1 MQQTPI
7 GMRKKIV
14 FVGRT
19 NVGKSSIINTIIGD
33 EISIISDIDGTT
45 TDSVSKAFEILD
57 FGPVQL
63 YDTAGF
69 GDESPLGIEREKA
82 ALKTLKNADLA
93 VLVVTS
99 NELTPIDCKVLDY
112 INSFKIAYIIVYNK
126 NDLYQYDNWKLSINT
141 LSKKSVQNLLGQI
154 VKHLKQMP
162 DKKLLEGI
170 VQKHD
175 KILLVMPQDDSAPKG
190 RLIMPQ
196 VQMIRELIDRHVFI
210 TCIALEELPKALSSQ
225 NYDLII
231 TDSKV
236 VKEVLKQVPV
246 SQKVS
251 TFSILFARMKG
262 DFSVLLDG
270 LVMIDALNDNDKI
283 LIAESCVHTTREDDI
298 AKAMIPKILENY
310 TGKTLI
316 FEFAHGKTL
325 PENLTG
331 YRLILQCGGC
341 VLTPKEVQNRIQT
354 ALSQGIA
361 ITNFGLALTKCR
373 LGDIARLTF

>member
-19 NVGKSSIINTIIGD
+19 NVGKSSIINAILGD

-69 GDESPLGIEREKA
+69 GDKSPLGIEREKA

-112 INSFKIAYIIVYNK
+112 INSFKIPYIIVYNK
-126 NDLYQYDNWKLSINT
+126 NDLYQHDNWKLSINT